1 MLLCFLLQAS
11 ILSVAFSY
19 QMRHLTRKT
28 IGVDSVNSVVAA
40 EIVFANDICSQSRCF
55 QGQCRPKTQLDMCS
69 TMSRIYGNTRQN
81 EDLLLDDFDQILDAI
96 YIHKKAFGDLNIS
109 IKFDVPAEDPWPP
122 HLHGLRLGKRLEK
135 ILNTQEFFSDHP
147 DKVQEMKRLGF
158 DPNPGNLIDDWD
170 TIVQAMIGK

>member
-1 MLLCFLLQAS
+1 MLIRLLLTMMMS
-11 ILSVAFSY
+11 ILCAAFAYYY
-19 QMRHLTRKT
+19 QPHLTPRK
-28 IGVDSVNSVVAA
+28 ISGANVVYSALLA
-40 EIVFANDICSQSRCF
+40 PHNAIYGGPSRCL
-55 QGQCRPKTQLDMCS
+55 GSKTQLGMCS

-96 YIHKKAFGDLNIS
+96 YIHKKAFGDLNIP

-147 DKVQEMKRLGF
+147 DKVEEMKKLGF
-158 DPNPGNLIDDWD
+158 DPNPGKLIDDWD